1 MRATRKKRAP
11 FMNPKR
17 WTALSLVLLLAVIAG
32 LGMWYNT
39 IFKGIWSA
47 EAQAK
52 QQAIEAAALSEVDST
67 EKYVWDETVW
77 VVEGKTADGQELYVW
92 LRDNGT
98 ETIPASNAVSK
109 QQIRNSL
116 LQTKPDADIKH
127 IKPGI
132 VEGQYVWE
140 AFYSRSE
147 GGQQKYEY
155 DFYNFE
161 NGTFIK
167 TLKLP
172 AKQLTQ

>member
-39 IFKGIWSA
+39 IFKDIWSD
-47 EAQAK
+47 ESKAK
-52 QQAIEAAALSEVDST
+52 QLAIEAAALTEIDSV
-67 EKYVWDETVW
+67 EKYVWDEAVW
-77 VVEGKTADGQELYVW
+77 VVEGKTADEQPLYVW
-92 LRDNGT
+92 LRDSGAVLM
-98 ETIPASNAVSK
+98 PADDAVNK

-116 LQTKPDADIKH
+116 LQNKPDANIKH
-127 IKPGI
+127 IRPGV

-140 AFYSRSE
+140 VFYSRNVS
-147 GGQQKYEY
+147 GQQKYEY

-161 NGTFIK
+161 NGTFMY

-172 AKQLTQ
+172 AKQLAQ